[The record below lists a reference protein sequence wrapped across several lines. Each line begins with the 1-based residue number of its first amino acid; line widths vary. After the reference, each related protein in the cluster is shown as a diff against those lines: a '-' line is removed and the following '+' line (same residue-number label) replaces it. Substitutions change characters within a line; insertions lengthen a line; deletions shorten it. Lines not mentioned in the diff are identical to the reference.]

1 MTATIDVVSLCWQ
14 KSVSNLMCTLEMI
27 EGSRFPVLCEIV
39 SILQESFSDPL
50 AGEYVYV
57 CDKFR

>member
-1 MTATIDVVSLCWQ
+1 
-14 KSVSNLMCTLEMI
+14 MI
-27 EGSRFPVLCEIV
+27 EGNRFPVLCEIV

-50 AGEYVYV
+50 AGEYVYA